1 MTWIIISTA
10 TPGATA
16 LSKKVIQTDT
26 GVPKDVTGEPGDVNT
41 LTVVL
46 IVTGAVVV
54 VMMSALF
61 AVWYIR
67 RRTEAGTNMSNL
79 KLRITIDR
87 IEIKMSAS
95 ECFRKLKV
103 SIIDRY
109 YQHVVFIW
117 KNAI

>member
-46 IVTGAVVV
+46 IVMGAVVV
-54 VMMSALF
+54 LSALF

-67 RRTEAGTNMSNL
+67 RRAEAGTNMSYLNVKCF
-79 KLRITIDR
+79 KLRITR
-87 IEIKMSAS
+87 
-95 ECFRKLKV
+95 
-103 SIIDRY
+103 
-109 YQHVVFIW
+109 
-117 KNAI
+117 